1 MKMKIATLLI
11 LLPATAANSQ
21 SVNQARSNNPNLRG
35 GGAVRKQS
43 HRHEGHSLLEE
54 FRQQRAHKKDIE
66 DDTADDIAEQVVADN
81 AGELIVG
88 PGKYSDPVDVHPEK
102 SPVRNNKAHPAVFQ
116 TSRLSR
122 GEMEKRAYE
131 METKLQQVEEGTLQL
146 NEKTVDRYKKF
157 VDRYNELE
165 KEIHLMNHPEEKE
178 AEDEDTTNIGD
189 AAEEEEKST
198 SAYSSGKAEYEKSIE
213 QMKEKKEHDVL
224 MKVMEGD
231 GEGKITEKAT
241 SAEKKAEYVYAAD
254 GTKQLRVMDDDEIN
268 QLDKPDE
275 SGNKGGED
283 NLEAVSESSMA
294 EDDDIP
300 PNFEGLSE
308 GKMTNTAE
316 WGSTEEIG
324 SKGGDDNLET
334 VSKGGEPSTAED
346 DDDIPPNFEGLS
358 EGKMT
363 NDAEKSSRTEVVRKE
378 GDDNLETVTT
388 GGESST
394 AEDDDIPPNFE
405 GLAEGK
411 MTTNTAE
418 KAFKEEIVG
427 SEETSDAAEDDDI
440 PPNFEGLGG
449 GGKDSLV
456 VSEGA
461 TTEEEPEANV
471 VATRQRGDDKIPADI
486 SVEDS
491 LEKVKKVA
499 DVVNTPDEVSKK
511 SIENVK
517 TVQTDEND
525 DTGEAPLADGKAVDA
540 MPLKEE
546 GDDGS
551 DDAGTEEMDKAL
563 LPKTSEGLK
572 SSERAMNVDG
582 EER

>member
-1 MKMKIATLLI
+1 MKVATLLI
-11 LLPATAANSQ
+11 LLPATAADSQ
-21 SVNQARSNNPNLRG
+21 SVNQARSSNPNLRG

-66 DDTADDIAEQVVADN
+66 DDTADDVAEEVVAG

-88 PGKYSDPVDVHPEK
+88 PGKYSDPVDVHPVK

-178 AEDEDTTNIGD
+178 AEDENTTNNGD

-231 GEGKITEKAT
+231 GEGKVTEKAT

-268 QLDKPDE
+268 KLDKPDE
-275 SGNKGGED
+275 SGNKGGEE
-283 NLEAVSESSMA
+283 NLEAVSTGGESSMA

-308 GKMTNTAE
+308 GKMTN
-316 WGSTEEIG
+316 
-324 SKGGDDNLET
+324 N
-334 VSKGGEPSTAED
+334 
-346 DDDIPPNFEGLS
+346 
-358 EGKMT
+358 
-363 NDAEKSSRTEVVRKE
+363 AEKSSRTEVVRKE
-378 GDDNLETVTT
+378 GDDNLETVTP

-418 KAFKEEIVG
+418 KAFKEVIVG

-440 PPNFEGLGG
+440 PSNFEGLG

-499 DVVNTPDEVSKK
+499 DVVNTPEEVSKK

-517 TVQTDEND
+517 TVQTDEKD
-525 DTGEAPLADGKAVDA
+525 DTEEAPLADGKADA
-540 MPLKEE
+540 TPLKEE

-572 SSERAMNVDG
+572 SSESAIQKAP
-582 EER
+582 